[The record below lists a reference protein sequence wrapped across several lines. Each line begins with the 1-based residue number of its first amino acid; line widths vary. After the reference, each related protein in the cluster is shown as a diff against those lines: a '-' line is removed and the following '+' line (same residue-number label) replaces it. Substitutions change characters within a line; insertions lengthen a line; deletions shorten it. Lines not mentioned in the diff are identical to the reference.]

1 MYIIYLAFRYS
12 TIVKPLRRKI
22 TRRHCLLIVLLVWW
36 VSMVTVSPTL
46 FVYQVKF
53 DETINRR
60 QCDEYGWSEE
70 NRTRFSYALT
80 IMIYFLP
87 LIILTVW
94 YTRIV
99 HYIWFRKIPGIEN
112 LPLYMH
118 MKMKKKYFKRRKLIR
133 MLLVV
138 VITFALCNLPHHVV
152 TILWYSR
159 NELNWTPPRS
169 MIFIAFHAEI
179 LLYLNAALNP
189 LVYGFLHGKIRYVI
203 FKRFLSNRSH
213 RILRLLYWVCQIG
226 HSKMRSPWTWY
237 ILTSLV
243 ANILAN
249 QWTQVNVD
257 FYVFD
262 SFYSTTSEVT
272 KLNTKKKNNKYLP
285 LYILVS
291 FLNQNFD
298 NLRGKN
304 PKSKFQSPTE
314 ENFWIP
320 LV

>member
-1 MYIIYLAFRYS
+1 MYIIYLVFRYS

-213 RILRLLYWVCQIG
+213 RILRLLY
-226 HSKMRSPWTWY
+226 
-237 ILTSLV
+237 
-243 ANILAN
+243 
-249 QWTQVNVD
+249 
-257 FYVFD
+257 
-262 SFYSTTSEVT
+262 
-272 KLNTKKKNNKYLP
+272 
-285 LYILVS
+285 
-291 FLNQNFD
+291 
-298 NLRGKN
+298 
-304 PKSKFQSPTE
+304 
-314 ENFWIP
+314 
-320 LV
+320 

>member
-1 MYIIYLAFRYS
+1 
-12 TIVKPLRRKI
+12 
-22 TRRHCLLIVLLVWW
+22 
-36 VSMVTVSPTL
+36 
-46 FVYQVKF
+46 
-53 DETINRR
+53 
-60 QCDEYGWSEE
+60 
-70 NRTRFSYALT
+70 
-80 IMIYFLP
+80 
-87 LIILTVW
+87 
-94 YTRIV
+94 
-99 HYIWFRKIPGIEN
+99 
-112 LPLYMH
+112 
-118 MKMKKKYFKRRKLIR
+118 
-133 MLLVV
+133 
-138 VITFALCNLPHHVV
+138 
-152 TILWYSR
+152 
-159 NELNWTPPRS
+159 

-272 KLNTKKKNNKYLP
+272 KLNTKKKINKYLP

>member
-1 MYIIYLAFRYS
+1 
-12 TIVKPLRRKI
+12 
-22 TRRHCLLIVLLVWW
+22 
-36 VSMVTVSPTL
+36 MVTVSPTL

-53 DETINRR
+53 DETINRK

-80 IMIYFLP
+80 VMIYFLP

-138 VITFALCNLPHHVV
+138 VITFALCNLPHHVI

-213 RILRLLYWVCQIG
+213 RILRLLYWVSNGSFKNEVTTKLIPFNLPCDKHFGKSVNISQYWFLRI
-226 HSKMRSPWTWY
+226 
-237 ILTSLV
+237 SLV
-243 ANILAN
+243 FPYN
-249 QWTQVNVD
+249 QG
-257 FYVFD
+257 
-262 SFYSTTSEVT
+262 
-272 KLNTKKKNNKYLP
+272 NN
-285 LYILVS
+285 
-291 FLNQNFD
+291 QD
-298 NLRGKN
+298 
-304 PKSKFQSPTE
+304 
-314 ENFWIP
+314 
-320 LV
+320 